1 MASWMPVT
9 RAHAVADELRRRI
22 LVGELPP
29 GTRLRQLDVARELG
43 VSTTPVREAFTSLAR
58 EGLIQ
63 QDAHRGV
70 FVFEPSEDDVRE
82 RYEIRLALEPL
93 AAGLAA
99 KAMPD
104 DTLAELEDVLAEMKR
119 AATRDKGRYATEL
132 DPRFHALIAE
142 SAERPRLAELIA
154 SLRDGAGPVSKDV
167 QAEHAEIVDALR
179 AHSPKRASRAMK
191 AHLEHALAQL

>member
-58 EGLIQ
+58 EGLIPQ
-63 QDAHRGV
+63 GARPGV
-70 FVFEPSEDDVRE
+70 FVFSPSQDDVRE
-82 RYEIRLALEPL
+82 RYEIRVALEPL

-99 KAMPD
+99 KAMPGE
-104 DTLAELEDVLAEMKR
+104 TLEQLEALRGERKKAVTKDP
-119 AATRDKGRYATEL
+119 DRYASEL
-132 DPRFHALIAE
+132 DPHFHALIAE
-142 SAERPRLAELIA
+142 SAGRPRLAELLA
-154 SLRDGAGPVSKDV
+154 GLRDGA
-167 QAEHAEIVDALR
+167 
-179 AHSPKRASRAMK
+179 
-191 AHLEHALAQL
+191 

>member
-1 MASWMPVT
+1 MPAT
-9 RAHAVADELRRRI
+9 RAHAVADELRRQI

-70 FVFEPSEDDVRE
+70 FVFAPSADDVRE
-82 RYEIRLALEPL
+82 RYEIRIALEPL

-104 DTLAELEDVLAEMKR
+104 ETLAELEALLAEMKR
-119 AATRDKGRYATEL
+119 AVGKDKARYATEL
-132 DPRFHALIAE
+132 DPRFHALIAA
-142 SAERPRLAELIA
+142 SAERPRLADIVA
-154 SLRDGAGPVSKDV
+154 SVRDTSGPVSKDV
-167 QAEHAEIVDALR
+167 QAQHAEIVEALR
-179 AHSPKRASRAMK
+179 ARAPKRASRAMK
-191 AHLEHALAQL
+191 GHLEHALAQLPG

>member
-1 MASWMPVT
+1 MPVT
-9 RAHAVADELRRRI
+9 RAHAVADELRRQI
-22 LVGELPP
+22 LAGELPP

-70 FVFEPSEDDVRE
+70 FVFAPSEDDVRE
-82 RYEIRLALEPL
+82 RYEIRIALEPL
-93 AAGLAA
+93 AAGHAA
-99 KAMPD
+99 KAMPEE
-104 DTLAELEDVLAEMKR
+104 TLAELEALLAEMKR
-119 AATRDKGRYATEL
+119 AVGKDKARYANEL

-142 SAERPRLAELIA
+142 SADRPRLAELIA
-154 SLRDGAGPVSKDV
+154 SVRDTSGPVSKDV
-167 QAEHAEIVDALR
+167 QAQHAEIVEALR
-179 AHSPKRASRAMK
+179 ARAPKRATRAMK

>member
-1 MASWMPVT
+1 MAPWMPVT

-22 LVGELPP
+22 LAGELPP
-29 GTRLRQLDVARELG
+29 GTRLRQLDIARELG

-70 FVFEPSEDDVRE
+70 FVFAPSADDVRE
-82 RYEIRLALEPL
+82 RYEIRIALEPL

-104 DTLAELEDVLAEMKR
+104 ETLDELDGLLAEMKK
-119 AATRDKGRYATEL
+119 ALSKDQARYAGEL
-132 DPRFHALIAE
+132 DPRLHVLIGD
-142 SAERPRLAELIA
+142 SAERPRLAALIA
-154 SLRDGAGPVSKDV
+154 GLQDGSGPVSKEV
-167 QAEHAEIVDALR
+167 HAQHVEIVDALR
-179 AHSPKRASRAMK
+179 ARAPKRASRAMK
-191 AHLEHALAQL
+191 AHLEHALTQV

>member
-9 RAHAVADELRRRI
+9 RAHAVAGELRRRI

-70 FVFEPSEDDVRE
+70 FVFAPSEDDVRE
-82 RYEIRLALEPL
+82 RYEIRIALEPL

-99 KAMPD
+99 KAMSEES
-104 DTLAELEDVLAEMKR
+104 LAELEALLAEMKR
-119 AATRDKGRYATEL
+119 AVARDKGRYAGEL
-132 DPRFHALIAE
+132 DPRFHVLIAE
-142 SAERPRLAELIA
+142 SAGRPRLAELIA
-154 SLRDGAGPVSKDV
+154 GLQDGSGPVSK
-167 QAEHAEIVDALR
+167 ELHAQHVEIADALR
-179 AHSPKRASRAMK
+179 AGAPKRASRAMK
-191 AHLEHALAQL
+191 AHLEHAQSQL

>member
-1 MASWMPVT
+1 MPVT

-70 FVFEPSEDDVRE
+70 FVFAPSQDDVRE
-82 RYEIRLALEPL
+82 RYEIRIALEPL

-99 KAMPD
+99 KAMPEE
-104 DTLAELEDVLAEMKR
+104 TLAELEEVLAEMKR
-119 AATRDKGRYATEL
+119 AVTRDKARYASEL

-142 SAERPRLAELIA
+142 GADRPRLAEMIA

-167 QAEHAEIVDALR
+167 QAQHAEIVDALR
-179 AHSPKRASRAMK
+179 ARAPKRASRAMK
-191 AHLEHALAQL
+191 AHLEHALSQV

>member
-29 GTRLRQLDVARELG
+29 GTRLGQLDVARELG

-70 FVFEPSEDDVRE
+70 LVFAPSQDDVRE
-82 RYEIRLALEPL
+82 RYEIRIALEPL

-99 KAMPD
+99 KAMPGE
-104 DTLAELEDVLAEMKR
+104 TLEQLEALLAEMKK
-119 AATRDKGRYATEL
+119 AVTKDPERYASEL
-132 DPRFHALIAE
+132 DPRLHALIAE
-142 SAERPRLAELIA
+142 SAERPRLAGLIA
-154 SLRDGAGPVSKDV
+154 GLRDGAGPVSKDV
-167 QAEHAEIVDALR
+167 HAQHAEIVDALR
-179 AHSPKRASRAMK
+179 ARAPKRASRAMK
-191 AHLEHALAQL
+191 AHLEHALSQL

>member
-70 FVFEPSEDDVRE
+70 FVFAPSDDDVRE
-82 RYEIRLALEPL
+82 RYEIRIALEPL

-104 DTLAELEDVLAEMKR
+104 DVLDELEQLLAEMKK
-119 AATRDKGRYATEL
+119 TVTKDPGRYANDL

-142 SAERPRLAELIA
+142 SAERPRLAEIIA
-154 SLRDGAGPVSKDV
+154 GLRDGGGPVSKDV
-167 QAEHAEIVDALR
+167 QTQHAEIVDALR
-179 AHSPKRASRAMK
+179 ARAPKRASRAMK
-191 AHLEHALAQL
+191 AHLEHALSQL

>member
-1 MASWMPVT
+1 M
-9 RAHAVADELRRRI
+9 
-22 LVGELPP
+22 
-29 GTRLRQLDVARELG
+29 
-43 VSTTPVREAFTSLAR
+43 STTPVREAFTSLAR

-70 FVFEPSEDDVRE
+70 FVFAPSDDDVRE
-82 RYEIRLALEPL
+82 RYEIRIALEPL

-99 KAMPD
+99 KAMSD
-104 DTLAELEDVLAEMKR
+104 DVLDELEQLLAEMKK
-119 AATRDKGRYATEL
+119 AVTKDPVRYAGDL

-154 SLRDGAGPVSKDV
+154 GLRDGGGAVSKDV

-179 AHSPKRASRAMK
+179 ARAPKRASRAMK
-191 AHLEHALAQL
+191 AHLEHALSQL

>member
-22 LVGELPP
+22 LAGELPP
-29 GTRLRQLDVARELG
+29 GARLRQLDVARELG

-70 FVFEPSEDDVRE
+70 FVFQPSAGDVRE
-82 RYEIRLALEPL
+82 RYEIRIALEPL

-104 DTLAELEDVLAEMKR
+104 ETLDELDGLLAEMKK
-119 AATRDKGRYATEL
+119 AVGKDQARYAGEL
-132 DPRFHALIAE
+132 DPRLHALIAE

-154 SLRDGAGPVSKDV
+154 GLQDGSGPVSKEV
-167 QAEHAEIVDALR
+167 HAQHAEIVEALR
-179 AHSPKRASRAMK
+179 ARAPKRASRAMK
-191 AHLEHALAQL
+191 AHLEHALSQL